1 MIFGVAASG
10 FCPLFLQFYS
20 LITTGAFITVMST
33 KLHLLH
39 GHKKYSLSIKR
50 NPFIK
55 WLSWGCSLRSSPP
68 GPIPSVSARGLVLK
82 LRAYPYHHG
91 TLIDSFQKWLDAYTT
106 LILVVVRAYPCTA
119 VELINICRSSAVR
132 RPNFKGLPSSITT
145 SSFAVPPPTS
155 CP

>member
-1 MIFGVAASG
+1 MASQS
-10 FCPLFLQFYS
+10 PLDHHRPLNRS
-20 LITTGAFITVMST
+20 LEHNILRGEYVDLS
-33 KLHLLH
+33 LLFPD
-39 GHKKYSLSIKR
+39 Y
-50 NPFIK
+50 
-55 WLSWGCSLRSSPP
+55 CCSSPP

-155 CP
+155 CPWIGVLWFGAVDRHVLGSD